1 MRLELA
7 AFVIL
12 ISLAAAA
19 RAQEWNVIK
28 QNGRD
33 YVTLQNVAE
42 FYRFTDYSHANRT
55 ISLRGEH
62 RTIRAQVGTS
72 ELFINGVRFYTD
84 FPLLERPNGQLIS
97 AIDVGKIIEPVLRP
111 SRITNAEK
119 VETVVLDPG
128 HGGTDNGTSNPY
140 GSEKSFALD
149 VALAA
154 RRELM
159 QAGYKVELT
168 RQADN
173 GISLEDRI
181 EFANRFPR
189 AVFISIHF
197 NSGSGGSGV
206 ESYALAPAGV
216 PSNAATGSENHVIS
230 NDSSPDEGNAQ
241 DSENV
246 ALATAVHASVLSRAS
261 AFDRGIR
268 HARFKVLRHIK
279 IPAVLLEAGFL
290 NNPTEAARIATP
302 QYREQLGAAI
312 AQGVQSYSAA
322 VNYREGGNATFASL
336 KTTLPPH
343 TRSITD
349 PLEPLEA
356 APQSQSTDAPS
367 ISIDGGGR

>member
-1 MRLELA
+1 MRLTLA
-7 AFVIL
+7 AIAVL
-12 ISLAAAA
+12 IAWSAVS
-19 RAQEWNVIK
+19 RADEWNVTK
-28 QNGRD
+28 VQGRD
-33 YVTLQNVAE
+33 YVSMQNVSE

-168 RQADN
+168 READN

-241 DSENV
+241 DNENI
-246 ALATAVHASVLSRAS
+246 ALAAAVHASVLSRAS

-268 HARFKVLRHIK
+268 HARFKVLRHIR
-279 IPAVLLEAGFL
+279 IPAVLLEGGFL
-290 NNPTEAARIATP
+290 NNPADASRIATP
-302 QYREQLGAAI
+302 QYRQQLGAAI
-312 AQGVQSYSAA
+312 AQGVRTYDAA
-322 VNYREGGNATFASL
+322 VNYREGGNATFASV
-336 KTTLPPH
+336 KTALPPH

-349 PLEPLEA
+349 PLEPLQASPE
-356 APQSQSTDAPS
+356 SQSTDAPS